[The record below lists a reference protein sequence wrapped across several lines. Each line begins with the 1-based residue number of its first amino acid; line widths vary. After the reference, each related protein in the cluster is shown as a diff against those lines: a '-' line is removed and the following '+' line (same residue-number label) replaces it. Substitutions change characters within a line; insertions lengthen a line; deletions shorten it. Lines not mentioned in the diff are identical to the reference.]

1 MNDATNLFV
10 LPSLSLSIGVVQIEA
25 MACGVPVVATRN
37 GGSEEIII
45 SEDYGLLCEPAN
57 PEDLAEKILIALE
70 KEWDREKIRK
80 YAEQFTWDNI
90 AKKVVEVYEEV
101 LKV

>member
-1 MNDATNLFV
+1 M
-10 LPSLSLSIGVVQIEA
+10 I
-25 MACGVPVVATRN
+25 
-37 GGSEEIII
+37 
-45 SEDYGLLCEPAN
+45 CELAN
-57 PEDLAEKILIALE
+57 PEDLVEKILITLE

-101 LKV
+101 LKG